1 MIHDL
6 LDMKIEKDQQVK
18 EIKRVI
24 KEEKEKLI

>member
-18 EIKRVI
+18 EIKRVT